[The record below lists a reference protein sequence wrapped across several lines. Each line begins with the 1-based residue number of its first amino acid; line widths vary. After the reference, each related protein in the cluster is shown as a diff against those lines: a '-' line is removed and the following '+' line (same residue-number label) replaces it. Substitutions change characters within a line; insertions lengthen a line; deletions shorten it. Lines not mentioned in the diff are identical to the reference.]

1 MNHSGLVSCS
11 HYPGGDVQICGSC
24 VSREQWQLKPEKMG
38 CGTTISPYGSR
49 HAQGRRSNSRIRM
62 APPAVPGQPCAAQVL
77 HVLPAKMKLL
87 WSSCCR
93 NCLLLLRIPI
103 PLLSCPCSYFL
114 LSKSRLSLICPHV
127 REGERLGT
135 NFFCQLPLETHGLKE
150 EGV

>member
-1 MNHSGLVSCS
+1 MGLVSCS
-11 HYPGGDVQICGSC
+11 NYPGGDVQICGSC
-24 VSREQWQLKPEKMG
+24 VSRQQWQLKPEKMG

-62 APPAVPGQPCAAQVL
+62 ARPAVPGQPCAAQVL

-114 LSKSRLSLICPHV
+114 LSKNTPEFNMPTCEGRGKAGNKFLLPAAV
-127 REGERLGT
+127 RDSWA
-135 NFFCQLPLETHGLKE
+135 
-150 EGV
+150 